1 MPESPIHHPNS
12 TASFSKH
19 LDLGVPK
26 QRRTLSSIQTDTASR
41 NSSVQG
47 IWEEDYYQRDL
58 EFDGDSEL
66 SPLPAAHT
74 SPLKLYEEEEN
85 ITRRPSA
92 VQQRSLTSLLPSI
105 LSPISRSPERRDKS
119 RSESPSKGR
128 GKEANTQEDSFMPT
142 LTGDKEGVIKIEDR
156 TRGLTSWFSGSSAPV
171 ALGIPINMP
180 SEDLPIVPRNLDAL
194 STPSPSPGKLRKMQ
208 TNASTDFTASTS
220 TTSTPKAA
228 TSSWRTPWS
237 KSPVKQEQLPANLAE
252 DELFTLDISSALFPT
267 SQNNAFSPS
276 DYKNLQQTSLAL
288 LTKFQSAY
296 QDRTRQYIDVQSTLE
311 VEREEADEAET
322 RVRSL
327 RSQLEDLA
335 SQVSSRDTII
345 SNLVTQLAEE
355 KRARAEEKEARERS
369 IQLVRER
376 ASQSS
381 KHSSTS
387 SLGLNIEDLGI
398 RHGGK
403 RHSKYGNHN
412 SMDLS
417 SPADSET
424 ESLSTSSIF
433 SRSRSPTLTISSTT
447 ASTDSTPEIA
457 QAAFARVVPNPGHIT
472 STPRPQR
479 PKPQQQKSTFARLLT
494 LSSAS
499 SSSNDTEIAEEGK
512 AEAEGCAN
520 CRGQDSSVAW
530 DTVGLLRAENRGL
543 KERVGELEASVEG
556 ALDLCSGLGLGGR

>member
-1 MPESPIHHPNS
+1 MPESTIHHPNS

-74 SPLKLYEEEEN
+74 SPLKLYEEEN

-119 RSESPSKGR
+119 RSESPSKAR
-128 GKEANTQEDSFMPT
+128 GKEANTQEDGFMPT
-142 LTGDKEGVIKIEDR
+142 LTGDKEGVIRIEDR
-156 TRGLTSWFSGSSAPV
+156 TKGLTSWFSGSSAPV
-171 ALGIPINMP
+171 ALGIPINMS
-180 SEDLPIVPRNLDAL
+180 SENLPIVPRNLDAL
-194 STPSPSPGKLRKMQ
+194 PSPSPSPGKLRKMQ
-208 TNASTDFTASTS
+208 TNPSMDSTASTS
-220 TTSTPKAA
+220 TISTPKAA

-296 QDRTRQYIDVQSTLE
+296 QDRTRQYIDAQSTLE

-335 SQVSSRDTII
+335 SQVSSRDTVI
-345 SNLVTQLAEE
+345 SDLVTQLAEE

-398 RHGGK
+398 RNGGK
-403 RHSKYGNHN
+403 GHSKYGNHN
-412 SMDLS
+412 SIDLS

-433 SRSRSPTLTISSTT
+433 SRSRSPTLTISSTN

-494 LSSAS
+494 LSSTS
-499 SSSNDTEIAEEGK
+499 SSSNETEIAEE
-512 AEAEGCAN
+512 AEEGCAN

-543 KERVGELEASVEG
+543 KERVGELEGCVEG

>member
-1 MPESPIHHPNS
+1 MPESATSHPNS
-12 TASFSKH
+12 TVNFSKH

-26 QRRTLSSIQTDTASR
+26 QRRTLSSIQTDATSR

-74 SPLKLYEEEEN
+74 SPVKSYEEEEN

-92 VQQRSLTSLLPSI
+92 VQQRGLTSLLPSI
-105 LSPISRSPERRDKS
+105 LSPISKSAERRDKS
-119 RSESPSKGR
+119 RSSSPTKAR
-128 GKEANTQEDSFMPT
+128 GKEANTKEEDFMPT
-142 LTGDKEGVIKIEDR
+142 LTGDKEGFIKIEDR
-156 TRGLTSWFSGSSAPV
+156 TRGLASWFSGSSAPV
-171 ALGIPINMP
+171 ALGIPINMAFEEQP
-180 SEDLPIVPRNLDAL
+180 FVPRDLDAM
-194 STPSPSPGKLRKMQ
+194 SSPSPSPGKLRKMQ
-208 TNASTDFTASTS
+208 ASTDSTASTS
-220 TTSTPKAA
+220 TISTPKAA
-228 TSSWRTPWS
+228 TSSWRAPWS
-237 KSPVKQEQLPANLAE
+237 KSPVKQEQLPANLAD

-288 LTKFQSAY
+288 LAKFQSAY
-296 QDRTRQYIDVQSTLE
+296 QDRTRQYIDAQSTLE
-311 VEREEADEAET
+311 VEREETDEAET

-335 SQVSSRDTII
+335 SQVSSRDTTI
-345 SNLVTQLAEE
+345 SELVTQLAEE

-369 IQLVRER
+369 IQLVRDR

-398 RHGGK
+398 RNGGK
-403 RHSKYGNHN
+403 GHSKYGNHHN

-424 ESLSTSSIF
+424 DSLSVTSSIF
-433 SRSRSPTLTISSTT
+433 SRSRSPTLTISSTN

-457 QAAFARVVPNPGHIT
+457 QAAFARVVPNPAHTSIT

-479 PKPQQQKSTFARLLT
+479 LKPQQQKSTFARLLT
-494 LSSAS
+494 LSS
-499 SSSNDTEIAEEGK
+499 SSSNETEIVEAGEE
-512 AEAEGCAN
+512 AGCAN

-556 ALDLCSGLGLGGR
+556 ALDLCSGLGLAGR

>member
-1 MPESPIHHPNS
+1 
-12 TASFSKH
+12 
-19 LDLGVPK
+19 
-26 QRRTLSSIQTDTASR
+26 
-41 NSSVQG
+41 
-47 IWEEDYYQRDL
+47 
-58 EFDGDSEL
+58 
-66 SPLPAAHT
+66 
-74 SPLKLYEEEEN
+74 
-85 ITRRPSA
+85 
-92 VQQRSLTSLLPSI
+92 
-105 LSPISRSPERRDKS
+105 
-119 RSESPSKGR
+119 
-128 GKEANTQEDSFMPT
+128 
-142 LTGDKEGVIKIEDR
+142 
-156 TRGLTSWFSGSSAPV
+156 
-171 ALGIPINMP
+171 
-180 SEDLPIVPRNLDAL
+180 
-194 STPSPSPGKLRKMQ
+194 
-208 TNASTDFTASTS
+208 
-220 TTSTPKAA
+220 
-228 TSSWRTPWS
+228 
-237 KSPVKQEQLPANLAE
+237 VKQEQLPPNLAE

-345 SNLVTQLAEE
+345 SDLVTQLAEE

-398 RHGGK
+398 RNGGK
-403 RHSKYGNHN
+403 GHSKYGHHN
-412 SMDLS
+412 SIDLS

-433 SRSRSPTLTISSTT
+433 SRSRSPTLTISSAN

-457 QAAFARVVPNPGHIT
+457 QAAFARVVANPGHIKSTSTSSSSST

-494 LSSAS
+494 LSSPS
-499 SSSNDTEIAEEGK
+499 SSANETEIAEE
-512 AEAEGCAN
+512 EGCAN

-556 ALDLCSGLGLGGR
+556 ALDLCSGLGFGGR